1 MVKSSTEFIALK
13 ADTTLNTLEIQTRFL
28 ISQIPSSFLN
38 AGTIEVGNKCAVAK
52 VGNVYYSLGTSIS
65 VIKNFQQQPTKAYS
79 DSLYYIIVG
88 NTLYDLSSGTLKELK
103 VLDQSQNYEIYN
115 YLTRLAL
122 VAQNNTAISS
132 TFNVQMTVNLFSLT
146 PNLTDIANFKIT
158 STGGPIS
165 TLVTKISPQL
175 TKLHIQYYQ
184 QGQKTELLR
193 DVDYSLSLSTIV

>member
-1 MVKSSTEFIALK
+1 M
-13 ADTTLNTLEIQTRFL
+13 
-28 ISQIPSSFLN
+28 
-38 AGTIEVGNKCAVAK
+38 
-52 VGNVYYSLGTSIS
+52 
-65 VIKNFQQQPTKAYS
+65 
-79 DSLYYIIVG
+79 
-88 NTLYDLSSGTLKELK
+88 K

-158 STGGPIS
+158 STGGPLS